1 MNIFAKFQKLI
12 ARPPTTVGLVTAHNA
27 DGTSTIQTPAGGS
40 FRAKGQSVSVSSNAY
55 VRDGV
60 VIGAAPTLPTVIDTI

>member
-12 ARPPTTVGLVTAHNA
+12 SRPSTIVGLVTAHNA
-27 DGTSTIQTPAGGS
+27 DGTSTLQTPSGGI
-40 FRAKGQSVSVSSNAY
+40 FRAKGQSVAIASNAY

-60 VIGAAPTLPTVIDTI
+60 VIGSAPTLATVIDTV